1 MHLLDLAVNNC
12 WLIHRAADPAN
23 KPVQLFDYRFLMG
36 EQLLAT
42 AVADSTCSDTD
53 DGGTKRREST
63 SAATNQLQ
71 QK

>member
-23 KPVQLFDYRFLMG
+23 KSVQFFDYRFLMG

-42 AVADSTCSDTD
+42 AGDSTCSDTD
-53 DGGTKRREST
+53 DGGTRRWEST